1 MSFTLAIRMQ
11 METLV
16 YMPTSGQLGTT
27 NISPQI
33 KSRFSSSD
41 GLLDQMNGDDV
52 QLAFKTQ
59 DLMTEHVT
67 Y

>member
-1 MSFTLAIRMQ
+1 MEMPVDTAASLLAIA
-11 METLV
+11 
-16 YMPTSGQLGTT
+16 
-27 NISPQI
+27 
-33 KSRFSSSD
+33 SRFSSSD

-59 DLMTEHVT
+59 DLMTKHVA